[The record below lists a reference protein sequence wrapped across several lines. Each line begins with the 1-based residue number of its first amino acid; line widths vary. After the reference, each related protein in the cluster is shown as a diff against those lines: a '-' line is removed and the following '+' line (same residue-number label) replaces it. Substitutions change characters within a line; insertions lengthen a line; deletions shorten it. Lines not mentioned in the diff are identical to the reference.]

1 VIKPIQKFYEAI
13 RSEETRKPYVFYLNK
28 FFSHAKIDAVQII
41 NLPHNEIDELVFNY
55 LVSLKMR
62 VDKDDL
68 SPNSINAIMSPIQL
82 FLEQNDIELNWKK
95 IKKRYPRRKAPA
107 NQAPYLEDEI
117 RKMFSATTSIRNMAF
132 IHILASTG
140 CRVGAIPDL
149 NVSDLKEIE
158 HGAVVTIYSGDIQE
172 YKTCLTPEAYSC
184 LKNYFEF
191 RNIRGYPVTNSSP
204 LFCDKSNHERI
215 TRIGAKDLMRT
226 ILSSAGLR
234 EKRNLRKSSK
244 GKSANH
250 AFRKRFETV
259 LVNAGI
265 HSKYVDY
272 MMGHNIGQDRSYFK
286 PTEEELW
293 REFKKALPTLTIDKS
308 EQLKIKNEQ
317 QHEEKLK
324 YEIET
329 KTEIESLKKEMRDQ
343 KISTL
348 KWIGEALKD
357 PDKFKKNLDSKK

>member
-1 VIKPIQKFYEAI
+1 MIKPIQRFYEAI
-13 RSEETRKPYVFYLNK
+13 KSEETRKPYEFYLNK
-28 FFSHAKIDAVQII
+28 FFSHAKTDADQIV

-62 VDKDDL
+62 ADKGTL

-107 NQAPYLEDEI
+107 NQLPYHEEEI
-117 RKMFSATTSIRNMAF
+117 RKILSATTSIRNKAF
-132 IHILASTG
+132 IHFLASTG

-149 NVSDLKEIE
+149 NVLDLKEID

-172 YKTCLTPEAYSC
+172 YKTCLTQEAYDC
-184 LKNYFEF
+184 LKDYFEF
-191 RNIRGYPVTNSSP
+191 RNLRGYPVTNSSP
-204 LFCDKSNHERI
+204 LFCDKSNQERI

-226 ILSSAGLR
+226 ILSSAGIR

-272 MMGHNIGQDRSYFK
+272 MMGHNVGQDRSYFK

-293 REFKKALPTLTIDKS
+293 HEFKKSLSALTVDKS

-317 QHEEKLK
+317 QHDELLK
-324 YEIET
+324 YEVEA
-329 KTEIESLKKEMRDQ
+329 KSEIESMKKEMRDHR
-343 KISTL
+343 ITTL
-348 KWIGEALKD
+348 KLIADAVNNPE
-357 PDKFKKNLDSKK
+357 KFKEKLKEDY

>member
-1 VIKPIQKFYEAI
+1 VIKPIQRFNEAI
-13 RSEETRKPYVFYLNK
+13 KSEETRKPYEFYLNK
-28 FFSHAKIDAVQII
+28 FFSHAKTDADQIV

-55 LVSLKMR
+55 LVSLKWR
-62 VDKDDL
+62 VDKGTL

-95 IKKRYPRRKAPA
+95 IKKMYPRRKAPA
-107 NQAPYLEDEI
+107 NQAPYHEDEI
-117 RKMFSATTSIRNMAF
+117 RKMLSATTSIRNKAF
-132 IHILASTG
+132 IHFLASTG
-140 CRVGAIPDL
+140 CRVGSIPDL
-149 NVSDLKEIE
+149 NVSDLQKIE
-158 HGAVVTIYSGDIQE
+158 HGAVVTIYSEDIQE
-172 YKTCLTPEAYSC
+172 YKTCLTLEAYSC
-184 LKNYFEF
+184 LNDYFEF
-191 RNIRGYPVTNSSP
+191 RNIRGYPVTDSSP

-234 EKRNLRKSSK
+234 EKRNLRKSGK

-272 MMGHNIGQDRSYFK
+272 MMGHNVGQDRSYFK

-293 REFKKALPTLTIDKS
+293 REFKKALSALTIDKS

-317 QHEEKLK
+317 QQDELLK
-324 YEIET
+324 YEVEA
-329 KTEIESLKKEMRDQ
+329 KNEIESLKKEMYDQ
-343 KISTL
+343 RISTL

-357 PDKFKKNLDSKK
+357 PEKFKEKLN